1 MVPRM
6 ILSVR
11 ALFILFLV
19 VMAQRRSPQPLNF
32 LEPKWDAWKSTLMT
46 FRLVTELNKK
56 SGEI

>member
-1 MVPRM
+1 M